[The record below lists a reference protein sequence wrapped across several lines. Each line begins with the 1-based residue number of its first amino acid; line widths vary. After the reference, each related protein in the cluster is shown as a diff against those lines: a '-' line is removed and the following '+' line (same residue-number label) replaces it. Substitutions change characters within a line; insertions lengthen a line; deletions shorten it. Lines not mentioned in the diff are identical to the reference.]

1 MTIITIAQY
10 GLLLIFSLFLVF
22 HFLVLLKVIPY
33 SIVWGGRL
41 KSDREMYRF
50 EIISILVNSIF
61 LILILIQS
69 GILTYE
75 FPQRIMTIMLCFM
88 SGLFLLNTL
97 GNFMSKNRMEK
108 ILFTPVTI
116 ILTVLTFLLAL
127 YN

>member
-10 GLLLIFSLFLVF
+10 GLLLIFSLFLAF

-33 SIVWGGRL
+33 SIVWGGHL

-61 LILILIQS
+61 LVLILIQS

-75 FPQRIMTIMLCFM
+75 FPQRIMTIMLWFM
-88 SGLFLLNTL
+88 SGLFLLNTI
-97 GNFMSKNRMEK
+97 GNLMSKNRMEK
-108 ILFTPVTI
+108 IFFTPVTI

>member
-1 MTIITIAQY
+1 MITIAQY

-33 SIVWGGRL
+33 NIVWGGRL

-75 FPQRIMTIMLCFM
+75 FPQRIMTIMLWFM

-97 GNFMSKNRMEK
+97 GNLMSKNRMEK
-108 ILFTPVTI
+108 IYFTPVTI